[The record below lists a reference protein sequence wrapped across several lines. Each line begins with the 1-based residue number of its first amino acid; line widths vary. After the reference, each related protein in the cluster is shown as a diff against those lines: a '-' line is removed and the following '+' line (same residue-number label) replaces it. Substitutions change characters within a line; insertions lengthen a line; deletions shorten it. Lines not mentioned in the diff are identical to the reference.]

1 MPQCPDILAP
11 HPAPASRS
19 SRPAV
24 PFVALERQHAAL
36 GRELASAFDRVVARS
51 AFVLGEEVER
61 FEEDFASSCGVTSCL
76 GVASGTAAL
85 TLALEACG
93 IGRGDEVI
101 VPAHTFIAT
110 ALAVVHA
117 GATPVFCDVE
127 PGTGHIDAASAAAVA
142 GPRTAAVIVVHLY
155 GQACDME
162 PIWALARRHGLLVLE
177 DAAQAHGA
185 TFRGRSVGS
194 LGSVAA
200 FSFYPTK
207 NLGALGDAGAICTAD
222 DEIALRA
229 RRLRNLGQRRK
240 GEHVELGRNE
250 RLDGLQAAFLRA
262 KLPYL
267 GVGNRA
273 RREHAA
279 AYRAGISNVWTLEE
293 RDHTPSVN
301 HLFPIRVGRRHEARA
316 WLAAEGVE
324 TGVHYARAAHEHPAW
339 DGVLEQPRV
348 QTPVASAWARE
359 ELSLPMFPELERRE
373 IQHVIAAC
381 ESLPEHVAELDDGT
395 GTIR

>member
-1 MPQCPDILAP
+1 VPQLPETLLAQ
-11 HPAPASRS
+11 AALAARDT
-19 SRPAV
+19 RPAV
-24 PFVALERQHAAL
+24 PFVALDRQHAAL
-36 GRELASAFDRVVARS
+36 RRELTAAFDRVVARS

-61 FEEDFASSCGVTSCL
+61 FEAEFASSCGVPSCL

-85 TLALEACG
+85 ALALEAAG

-110 ALAVVHA
+110 PLAVVHA

-127 PGTGHIDAASAAAVA
+127 PGTGLIDVASAASVV
-142 GPRTAAVIVVHLY
+142 GPRTAAVIAVHLY
-155 GQACDME
+155 GQACDMDAV
-162 PIWALARRHGLLVLE
+162 WGLAGAHGLLVVE

-194 LGSVAA
+194 LGTVAA

-207 NLGALGDAGAICTAD
+207 NLGALGDGGAICTAD
-222 DEIALRA
+222 DHLAVRA

-267 GVGNRA
+267 GVANRA

-279 AYRAGISNVWTLEE
+279 AYRAGIGNVRTLEE

-301 HLFPIRVGRRHEARA
+301 HLFPIRVGRRDEACA
-316 WLAAEGVE
+316 ELAARGVE
-324 TGVHYARAAHEHPAW
+324 TGIHYAHTAHAHPAW
-339 DGVLEQPRV
+339 DRLIARRPE
-348 QTPVASAWARE
+348 TPVASAWARD

-373 IQHVIAAC
+373 VEYVIAAC
-381 ESLPEHVAELDDGT
+381 EALPAHVTEPVSGV
-395 GTIR
+395 GGHE